1 MSIEYVDKLNTLIPN
16 AGKRYA
22 IVDLD
27 DVKLDLENPRFASTS
42 EFDNSEI
49 TEKGII
55 AYLIQYGKLYE
66 IINSIIW
73 NNGLYWEEWLSCVM
87 DTDGKL
93 IVLEGNRR
101 VAACKA
107 LLDSNLLP
115 NEIPPINYR
124 EDHFPEL
131 KNNISKLRVVI
142 YDESNSAQNYI
153 AAKHTNPSIKKWEVF
168 EQCNYYYSQ
177 FKRGAEIITLANQ
190 SGDSPTNIKKY
201 IRYYIFFKQIFDII
215 KEDHPTL
222 FIEDASILP
231 LMEKFMPIL
240 IKKGKFGLELY
251 YNEDT
256 YTYSPFVA
264 CSEVYNKMLKLIGEA
279 FFIRPTAK
287 SSDLEIR
294 DISPDFRISTDEIKS
309 QKRVND
315 LIDNDIRI
323 PGLKNYIQEY
333 QDIAGR
339 KDNTAVTSSPKDKPE
354 STNTPPSSLT
364 AATIP
369 PVPSSPKFPST
380 PVKKEYEF
388 FEDLDYSSLDP
399 QNVLDVGLL
408 RICEEI
414 VKISRYNSNSAYKQF
429 PIAASFLLR
438 SLIEQTLTRQL
449 KKCNK
454 YDNLCKKNGKTP
466 ELGTMLK
473 LFLNQC
479 QSSNYQLLNNDNQLA
494 SLFVQ
499 VFTGHGTKDQLDTIV
514 HRPTDIKP
522 DALFLN
528 SIAKQGIKKVIQTI
542 ISNLYAT
549 EEADS

>member
-1 MSIEYVDKLNTLIPN
+1 MSIEYIDKLNTLTPD
-16 AGKRYA
+16 ADKRYA
-22 IVDLD
+22 IVDLN

-42 EFDNSEI
+42 QFENSEI

-55 AYLIQYGKLYE
+55 AYLLQYGKLVE

-73 NNGLYWEEWLSCVM
+73 NNGLYWEEWLSCVK

-107 LLDSNLLP
+107 IFDSSLLP
-115 NEIPPINYR
+115 DEQPAINSR
-124 EDHFPEL
+124 PEHL
-131 KNNISKLRVVI
+131 SEVKNNISKLRVVI

-153 AAKHTNPSIKKWEVF
+153 ATKHTNPSIKKWEVF

-177 FKRGAEIITLANQ
+177 FKHGTAIDKLARQ
-190 SGDSPTNIKKY
+190 AGDSPTNIKKY

-215 KEDHPTL
+215 KKDHPTL

-240 IKKGKFGLELY
+240 IKKGKFGLELS

-287 SSDLEIR
+287 SSDLETR

-309 QKRVND
+309 QKKVND

-333 QDIAGR
+333 QEIAGHN
-339 KDNTAVTSSPKDKPE
+339 DNTKVPSPPKVKPE
-354 STNTPPSSLT
+354 STNTPPSALT
-364 AATIP
+364 AATTP
-369 PVPSSPKFPST
+369 PAPSSSKSSHT
-380 PVKKEYEF
+380 PVKREYEF
-388 FEDLDYSSLDP
+388 FEDLDYSTLDP
-399 QNVLDVGLL
+399 KNDLDVGLL

-414 VKISRYNSNSAYKQF
+414 VKISKYNNNSAYKQF

-454 YDNLCKKNGKTP
+454 YDNLRKKNGKTP
-466 ELGTMLK
+466 ELGAMLI

-479 QSSNYQLLNNDNQLA
+479 QNSNYQLLNNDRQLA

-542 ISNLYAT
+542 ISNFYVT
-549 EEADS
+549 EEVDY